1 MKHKIFYA
9 VGGFLL
15 GNALLVGL
23 FFGAKVFIGNE
34 NYQEISLQ
42 EAVKKIDNE
51 QVKEVN
57 LKNSTA
63 VLEDVGGGKFETV
76 IASEPTREAL
86 LISIREFNKNNPA
99 KSIKY
104 TEEPANSGLYRL
116 ILINF
121 LPYAMLGFSIIFIIA
136 AFFMLRKDKTKLN

>member
-15 GNALLVGL
+15 GNALLAGL
-23 FFGAKVFIGNE
+23 FFGANTIIGNE
-34 NYQEISLQ
+34 KYREISLQ

-63 VLEDVGGGKFETV
+63 VLEDVGGNKFETV
-76 IASEPTREAL
+76 IASEPTREAVL
-86 LISIREFNKNNPA
+86 TSVKEFNKTNPQ

-104 TEEPANSGLYRL
+104 TETPANSGLYRL

-136 AFFMLRKDKTKLN
+136 AFFMLRKDKTKLS